1 VTETVDATLEAAPTS
16 AGQQRT
22 IAQLW
27 RNAVAGGRTGA
38 AYLTE
43 TDDGWREV
51 SWAEADE
58 RVRAYA
64 NGFLARQV
72 RKGDN
77 VALLA
82 RNGLEWALLDFALA
96 RIGAVG
102 IPIYASSSARDVG
115 YLLAHSEAV
124 AVVCEDAAQL
134 AKVEAVDE
142 ELPSLQHVLTYHDLD
157 GLAAHGEDFAAANP
171 AALDEA
177 TAALTENDLYT
188 IIYTSGTT
196 GPPKGCMLSNRNY
209 FEMATVVDRMEQTYY
224 RPDDV
229 MLLYLPLAHNYG
241 RLMLLLGAHVGFTI
255 AFLAD
260 PLRVA
265 EVLPQ
270 VRPTLLPSVPRVYE
284 KVHTAVVARFDAATG
299 IKRRLI
305 DWALPIGR
313 EVSRLESEGKPV
325 PAGLR
330 RRHGLADRLVFSKV
344 REPFGGR
351 LRMPGSGGAPL
362 SKEIIEFFDAIGI
375 RIAEGYGLTECTTAC
390 SANTPDDYRFGSVGH
405 PLPGADVRIAA
416 DGEIEMRSPTI
427 FQGYFKDPEATAAVF
442 TPDGWLRT
450 GDIGELDADGFLHVT
465 DRKKD
470 ILVTAGGKNV
480 APQNIENDL
489 KTSKYVSQALV
500 IGDKRPYVAA
510 LLTLDSVEIG
520 RWAAENALD
529 GDIAALSQ
537 DERVRELLQDTVDEA
552 NRERSRFEQVKR
564 FTVLPRDFTMEDGEI
579 TPTLKLRRRAVQE
592 HFADEIDALYAEPR
606 GETAAAEDA

>member
-1 VTETVDATLEAAPTS
+1 VTETVDATLETAPAS
-16 AGQQRT
+16 AGQRT

-362 SKEIIEFFDAIGI
+362 SKEIIEFFDAVGI

-416 DGEIEMRSPTI
+416 DGEIEMRSPTV

-470 ILVTAGGKNV
+470 ILVTAGGKIV

-529 GDIAALSQ
+529 GDVAALSQ